1 MAGRFAHPA
10 RIAPPLQGE
19 LKVDVRLIL
28 ASASPRRKEL
38 LTQLGVSYVC
48 DPADIDETPLA
59 GEVPGDYVERM
70 AREKAAAVASR
81 YSMPEHVVL
90 AADTTV
96 VLDDEILGKPRDH
109 FHGLA
114 MLARLSGRCH
124 SVLTAVC
131 LQHSGGTTCE
141 RVETKVQFVS
151 LTREICEAYLATDEP
166 WDKAGGYGIQGLG
179 GAFVRSLE
187 GSYSNVVGLPLCETW
202 QLLASKGITTALEQN
217 IE

>member
-1 MAGRFAHPA
+1 M
-10 RIAPPLQGE
+10 
-19 LKVDVRLIL
+19 DVRLIL
-28 ASASPRRKEL
+28 ASASPRRREL
-38 LTQLGVSYVC
+38 LTQLGASYVC

-59 GEVPGDYVERM
+59 GEVPGEYVERM

-124 SVLTAVC
+124 SVMTAVC
-131 LQHSGGTTCE
+131 LQHSAGTTCE

-151 LTREICEAYLATDEP
+151 LTREVCEAYLATDEP

-217 IE
+217 VE